1 MILSTAVQALIFD
14 FDGVLADTE
23 PLHCAA
29 FQAAVGELGVH
40 LTRAEYYARFLGLPD
55 RACLTAVCAA
65 AGKPA
70 DAGAIDALL
79 ERKRAAFARI
89 AHDARLYPGV
99 AAVLRRL
106 HAHFILAIASGAFR
120 DEIEPVLAHD
130 AVRPL
135 FTAVVGAEDVAAGK
149 PAPDPFLHAW
159 RAINRAHG
167 DSVPAAACVVIED
180 SPHGVAAARAA
191 GMRCIA
197 VTTHHG
203 ADTLAGADAVIAHV
217 TQLRVEDFRRE

>member
-1 MILSTAVQALIFD
+1 MFTTAVQALIFD

-23 PLHCAA
+23 ALHCAA
-29 FQAAVGELGVH
+29 FQSAVGELGVQ
-40 LTRAEYYARFLGLPD
+40 LSRTEYYERFLGLPD

-65 AGKPA
+65 AGRRA
-70 DAGAIDALL
+70 DPGAIDALL
-79 ERKRAAFARI
+79 VRKRAAFAAI
-89 AHDARLYPGV
+89 AHNARLYPGV

-106 HAHFILAIASGAFR
+106 HAHFIMAIASGAFR
-120 DEIEPVLAHD
+120 DEIDPILAAD
-130 AVRPL
+130 GVGPL

-159 RAINRAHG
+159 RAVNRAHG
-167 DSVPAAACVVIED
+167 DAVPVTACVVIED
-180 SPHGVAAARAA
+180 SPHGIAAARAA

-203 ADTLAGADAVIAHV
+203 AEALAGADAVIAHV
-217 TQLRVEDFRRE
+217 TQLRVEDLRSA